1 MDFGDG
7 KWSVRKKRLLRMVCL
22 FETVFLTLGGKSLA
36 SIYFSVTSWVPYSPP
51 SILVG
56 VHQVALTMCRTAE
69 FDMHDTALSEDVV
82 EFSANAS

>member
-1 MDFGDG
+1 
-7 KWSVRKKRLLRMVCL
+7 MVCQEKTIIENGL
-22 FETVFLTLGGKSLA
+22 SVQNRFFTLGGTSLA